1 MKRWLFLT
9 VIFGLL
15 SLPGTMFLV
24 STLELSNE
32 VHITATV
39 EGPESES
46 GGGSSN
52 SIVPSS
58 GGGGGGGQ
66 TSGATSQNDDKDEK
80 NDDEID
86 EIDEE
91 NEEDSG
97 NDESDDDGQSGAP
110 SLEEDSEEK
119 VEETPVPEE
128 DPKTVLVFGGYAFP
142 NAVVTFTLDG
152 EAIFSVEAD
161 SEGYFEASYD
171 ELTFGEHVFTF
182 QAESYED
189 EQTRTVSYAYTVV
202 NESPLYIS
210 SILLPPLFEPVDNGT
225 SLGGLSIPGAEIQVF
240 GVTQD
245 GKTLIEVETIIVNE
259 DGTYFYDLDLKD
271 GAFNQYYVSCMY
283 KGEECGYSGIIPVQ
297 IVDGVYEIPSN
308 VFADF
313 TQDVEVNFVDFSFM
327 RAAFLSN
334 ANLLFYDLDED
345 GSLTMKDFSLLNY
358 QWTQ

>member
-1 MKRWLFLT
+1 MKRWIFLT

-15 SLPGTMFLV
+15 SLPGTLFLV
-24 STLELSNE
+24 STLEVSNE

-39 EGPESES
+39 EGPENES
-46 GGGSSN
+46 SGSS
-52 SIVPSS
+52 SVVSS

-66 TSGATSQNDDKDEK
+66 NSGATSQNEDKDEK

-86 EIDEE
+86 ESDEE
-91 NEEDSG
+91 NNEDSS
-97 NDESDDDGQSGAP
+97 NDESDDEGQSEAP

-128 DPKTVLVFGGYAFP
+128 NPEAVIYFGGYSFP

-152 EAIFSVEAD
+152 EVMFTIDAD
-161 SEGYFEASYD
+161 AEGYFEGNYD
-171 ELTFGEHVFTF
+171 ELSLGEHVFSF
-182 QAESYED
+182 QAESYDGVE
-189 EQTRTVSYAYTVV
+189 TRTVSYAYTVV

-210 SILLPPLFEPVDNGT
+210 SILLPPLFEPDENGT
-225 SLGGLSIPGAEIQVF
+225 GMEGLSIPGAEIQVF

-245 GKTLIEVETIIVNE
+245 GQDLVEIETIVVNE
-259 DGTYFYDLDLKD
+259 DGTYSYELDLKD

-283 KGEECGYSGIIPVQ
+283 EGKQCGYSGIIPVQ
-297 IVDGVYEIPSN
+297 IVDGAYEIPSN

-313 TQDVEVNFVDFSFM
+313 TQDVTVNFVDFSFM
-327 RAAFLSN
+327 RAAFLSK

-345 GSLTMKDFSLLNY
+345 GVLTLKDFSLLNY